1 MTAGEQIQK
10 ESYLLV
16 STGAECFSCF
26 LSKALEYPD
35 SRMGELLFQ
44 ANFFF
49 PIAAIS
55 VFSLSLSPSCLV
67 LPSCPFTLMSE
78 AVRVRDKKK
87 EKQGGEGGTGG

>member
-55 VFSLSLSPSCLV
+55 VFSLSLSLLPGTPV
-67 LPSCPFTLMSE
+67 LPIHSDVRGSE
-78 AVRVRDKKK
+78 SEGQKK